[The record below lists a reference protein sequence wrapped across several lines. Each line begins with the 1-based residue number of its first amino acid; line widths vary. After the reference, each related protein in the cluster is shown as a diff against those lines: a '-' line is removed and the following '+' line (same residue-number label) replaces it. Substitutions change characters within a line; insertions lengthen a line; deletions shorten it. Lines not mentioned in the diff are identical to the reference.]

1 MGGPVDDADDGGMTK
16 TRPFPVRFLV
26 AAAVSGLAL
35 VAVGCG
41 SSSPKATPASNKT
54 KTASPAAE
62 PVDSQFCQT
71 ARKWQ
76 VHELNGDGD
85 RFADDPVAFKQYWTD
100 YVDFIATETRQSP
113 PELRD
118 KWPTEYAGV
127 KQFTPILAK
136 YNYDIAR
143 IKAEG
148 TPAELVVGGRFD
160 EGPTPTQQAAQ
171 DAVHKY
177 EGRVCQ
183 TAQPPAADVSFK
195 GVKPNQAYCAAV
207 AAGDEAAGAVNAE
220 KWSIDAVRGF
230 VTGKAFAAN
239 LDTFAATAPLEIKAD
254 VLADVDW
261 QRNQQVDVLEKF
273 GYDVRKLFLDGS
285 VEDRA
290 IFQRSDPAIA
300 DHYARTAAYEEQLC
314 GQ

>member
-1 MGGPVDDADDGGMTK
+1 MPREEVITPARAMGGPVDDADDGGMTK

-41 SSSPKATPASNKT
+41 SSRPKATPASSKT

-85 RFADDPVAFKQYWTD
+85 RFADDPVAFKQYWNA
-100 YVDFIATETRQSP
+100 YIEFVATETRQSP

-118 KWPTEYAGV
+118 KWPIGYAV
-127 KQFTPILAK
+127 VRQFTPLLEK
-136 YNYDIAR
+136 YDYDLAR
-143 IKAEG
+143 IKTEG

-160 EGPTPTQQAAQ
+160 EGPTPTEQAAQ

-183 TAQPPAADVSFK
+183 TAPPPTADVSFK
-195 GVKPNQAYCAAV
+195 GVKPNQAYCDSV
-207 AAGDEAAGAVNAE
+207 EAGNEAAGKVAE
-220 KWSIDAVRGF
+220 QKWSVDAVRTF
-230 VTGKAFAAN
+230 VTRA
-239 LDTFAATAPLEIKAD
+239 LQTAIGREP
-254 VLADVDW
+254 VDIR
-261 QRNQQVDVLEKF
+261 QRRFENVASLV
-273 GYDVRKLFLDGS
+273 
-285 VEDRA
+285 
-290 IFQRSDPAIA
+290 
-300 DHYARTAAYEEQLC
+300 
-314 GQ
+314 